1 MDQFG
6 LFLFCGKQYS
16 GILLF
21 LCVLKRY
28 VMNRIYVLLFSCSFL
43 LFACEESTEVLE
55 ESISVSSEAINF
67 ASFGDS
73 ITADS
78 AISAEEM
85 YQKYLSLENGDTI
98 EVKFAS
104 MIENV
109 CQKKGCWMTVELT
122 DEESAYIRF
131 KDYGFFMPFNAS
143 ESEVIISG
151 LAFVTKR
158 TVAELRHD
166 AEDANKSQ
174 EEIDAITEPEIA
186 FGFEANGVLIKE
198 D

>member
-1 MDQFG
+1 
-6 LFLFCGKQYS
+6 
-16 GILLF
+16 
-21 LCVLKRY
+21 
-28 VMNRIYVLLFSCSFL
+28 MNRIYVLLVSCSIL
-43 LFACEESTEVLE
+43 LSACEQSTDNLE
-55 ESISVSSEAINF
+55 DSEIPTNEAVNYV
-67 ASFGDS
+67 SFGDS
-73 ITADS
+73 ITADG

-98 EVKFAS
+98 EVKFS
-104 MIENV
+104 SVIENV
-109 CQKKGCWMTVELT
+109 CQKKGCWMTVELN

-143 ESEVIISG
+143 ESEVIVSG

-158 TVAELRHD
+158 SVDELRHD

-174 EEIDAITEPEIA
+174 EEIESITEPEIA

-198 D
+198 E